1 MHISIIGTGAWGCA
15 LAQVWA
21 VAGHSVILY
30 GRSEDVIDGI
40 NRAFTHPSFPDVILH
55 PSVRAQKIPDTFP
68 DTDLFIYALPVQVM
82 RTFLS
87 DHTFSG
93 QSPFMIVSK
102 GIDISTGKLLSEI
115 AKESEKI
122 KGSIAILSG
131 PNFAAEVIKGLPSA
145 STIATENTQIAT
157 HLAQKLSTSTFRLYH
172 TDDMIGIQVG
182 GGLKNVIA
190 IACGL
195 SDGLNMGNNA
205 RAALITRGLAEMA
218 RMTSVFGGNR
228 ETLMGLSGMGDLIL
242 TCTSPQSRNYR
253 YGLSCTKNGMHLPTE
268 TVEGVSTIKA
278 IIPIIEKNNLDM
290 PICKAIY
297 GVLNGS
303 IPLDKCMSFLMDRPL
318 RGYEHI

>member
-1 MHISIIGTGAWGCA
+1 MHISVIGTGSWGCA

-21 VAGHSVILY
+21 RSGHNVTLY
-30 GRSEDVIDGI
+30 GRSDDVIDGI
-40 NRAFTHPSFPDVILH
+40 NHAFTHPSFTDAILH
-55 PSVRAQKIPDTFP
+55 PSIRAEKIPDTFP
-68 DTDLFIYALPVQVM
+68 DTDLFIYALPAQVM

-131 PNFAAEVIKGLPSA
+131 PNFAIEVIKGLPSA
-145 STIATENTQIAT
+145 STIATENTQTADR
-157 HLAQKLSTSTFRLYH
+157 LAQELSTSTFRLYH

-182 GGLKNVIA
+182 GALKNVIA

-218 RMTSVFGGNR
+218 RMTSTFGGNR

-253 YGLSCTKNGMHLPTE
+253 YGISCAKNGIHVPTE
-268 TVEGVSTIKA
+268 TVEGASTIKA
-278 IIPIIEKNNLDM
+278 IIPIIKNHHLDM
-290 PICKAIY
+290 PICEAIDA
-297 GVLNGS
+297 VLNGV

-318 RGYEHI
+318 RGYENI